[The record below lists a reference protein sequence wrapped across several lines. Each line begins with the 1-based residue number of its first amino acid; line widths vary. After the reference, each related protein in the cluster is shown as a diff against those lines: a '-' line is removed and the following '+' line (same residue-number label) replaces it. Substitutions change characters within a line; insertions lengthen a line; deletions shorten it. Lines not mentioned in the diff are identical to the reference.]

1 MASFRLCAQLLAGAF
16 CAPCFGAEI
25 AAADV
30 LDDFSF
36 RVGGMMT
43 RFDTTLWSI
52 GSDGEA
58 DMFDFDRELGLK
70 DEKLIEIGAVSWRT
84 ARRHEFGI
92 DYFNESL
99 SGTRKLDRDIEFQ
112 DEVFPL
118 ATTVRSNFTL
128 EAFEFHYTYWPV
140 LDEYSAVGLRIGFV
154 DYRIRTH
161 LRMLLG
167 EQGEPPEVSVEA
179 ILADDIPAPTVGVD
193 FRFAPAERWRIG
205 AHLGWFEAEFK
216 TVSPVIITIRAGVEY
231 FLSEDFGV
239 WSDYSLSRLDGDV
252 HSSSFRGGVEIY
264 EGGLRVGMS
273 WRM

>member
-1 MASFRLCAQLLAGAF
+1 MASFRLGAPLLAGVL
-16 CAPCFGAEI
+16 CAPCIGAEP
-25 AAADV
+25 AADDV
-30 LDDFSF
+30 LDDFSI

-43 RFDTTLWSI
+43 RFDTTLWRV
-52 GSDGEA
+52 GADGEA
-58 DMFDFDRELGLK
+58 DIVDFDRELGLK

-84 ARRHEFGI
+84 GTHHEFGI

-99 SGTRKLDRDIEFQ
+99 SGTRKLDRDLEFQ

-118 ATTVRSNFTL
+118 ATTVRSDFTL

-140 LDEYSAVGLRIGFV
+140 LDERAAVGLRVGFV
-154 DYRIRTH
+154 DYRVRTR

-167 EQGEPPEVSVEA
+167 EQGEPPEVRVEA
-179 ILADDIPAPTVGVD
+179 ILADDIPAPTIGVD

-216 TVSPVIITIRAGVEY
+216 TVSPVIITVRAGAEY
-231 FLSEDFGV
+231 FLSENLGV

-252 HSSSFRGGVEIY
+252 HSSSFTGGVEIY
-264 EGGLRVGMS
+264 EGGLRVGVS
-273 WRM
+273 WRL